1 MQLLRLPRT
10 LWKVGEEGV
19 QLGCYFSAFP
29 RHFSR
34 RGEGGLALISL
45 DIGRLLFKFLAQLLI
60 GWKGENG
67 GNWREHSV
75 GLRPNSMAK
84 LAYF

>member
-1 MQLLRLPRT
+1 M
-10 LWKVGEEGV
+10 
-19 QLGCYFSAFP
+19 GCYFSAFP

-34 RGEGGLALISL
+34 RGEGDLALISV

-67 GNWREHSV
+67 GNWRERLV
-75 GLRPNSMAK
+75 GLSPNSMAK

>member
-84 LAYF
+84 LACF